1 MVTDRHG
8 INSLLNERYQNAFCI
23 WRLKAFRRVCRKKTI
38 IFAIKIR
45 WVLGQVM
52 KNMRGFCDRIASKW
66 LLEEGQMDCIKIID
80 GAEIVLGLSI

>member
-1 MVTDRHG
+1 M
-8 INSLLNERYQNAFCI
+8 
-23 WRLKAFRRVCRKKTI
+23 

-66 LLEEGQMDCIKIID
+66 LLQEGQMDCIKIID
-80 GAEIVLGLSI
+80 GAEIVPGLSI